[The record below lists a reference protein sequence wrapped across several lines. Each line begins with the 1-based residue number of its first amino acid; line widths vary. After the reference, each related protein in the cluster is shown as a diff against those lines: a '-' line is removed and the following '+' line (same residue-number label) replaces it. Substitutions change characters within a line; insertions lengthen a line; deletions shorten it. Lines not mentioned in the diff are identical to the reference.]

1 MPCHHR
7 PVRWGAGRGWCRL
20 RSGLVGGL
28 VWAVGTLAHA
38 HAGGSLPDPLTQAML
53 LALTIMLAHLVCP
66 PTLTMARAA
75 AAGAAG
81 QVAVHVGL
89 TAFGG
94 HDHGA
99 AHAHAMTHEPVAPFV
114 EQLLAHGSGM
124 LALHLLAAVGVA
136 LWLAHGERVALDLI
150 ALVLSRAAVLLA
162 AAPLLVPAP
171 ASQPVEDRPLLPPT
185 LAHRRRHPHRGPPVA
200 LAA

>member
-1 MPCHHR
+1 MG
-7 PVRWGAGRGWCRL
+7 WGAGRGWCRL

-38 HAGGSLPDPLTQAML
+38 HAGGSLPDPLTQGML
-53 LALTIMLAHLVCP
+53 LALAIMLAHLVCP

-75 AAGAAG
+75 AAVAVG
-81 QVAVHVGL
+81 QIAVHVGL
-89 TAFGG
+89 TALGG

-99 AHAHAMTHEPVAPFV
+99 GHAHAMTHEPATPFV
-114 EQLLAHGSGM
+114 EQLLAHGPGM

-136 LWLAHGERVALDLI
+136 LWLTHGEQIALDLI
-150 ALVLSRAAVLLA
+150 ALVLSRAAVVLD
-162 AAPLLVPAP
+162 AAPLPVPIPVTQP
-171 ASQPVEDRPLLPPT
+171 AEERPLLPPT
-185 LAHRRRHPHRGPPVA
+185 TAHRRRHPHRGPPMA